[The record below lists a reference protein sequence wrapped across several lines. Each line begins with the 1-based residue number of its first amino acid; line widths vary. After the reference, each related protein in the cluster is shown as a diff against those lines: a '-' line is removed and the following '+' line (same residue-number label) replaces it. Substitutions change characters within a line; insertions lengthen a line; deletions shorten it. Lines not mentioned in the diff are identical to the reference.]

1 MLGGSSCALQA
12 ARDSRSCS
20 AHARYTSC
28 CHPTA
33 AGQHPHWLVASRG
46 SLVAHPHF
54 LPPPAGSAP
63 GAQVLA
69 CGAAGFTPFHNV
81 NCPHGYIVATS
92 AWVLVG
98 VCWGRLL
105 LADLTIGST
114 TAGLDRHT
122 RASMPACYLQVQSG
136 CLCSSPVAAAGGA
149 RSGIQISQLPGRTR
163 LDAPW
168 PRQVRLRMP
177 LDFGPAGEPAAAA
190 E

>member
-1 MLGGSSCALQA
+1 MPCKPPGIRAAAQLMHDTLPAAIPLLQGSTRTGWWPA
-12 ARDSRSCS
+12 AAAWWRT
-20 AHARYTSC
+20 HTSC
-28 CHPTA
+28 RRLRALPLGPKCWHAVQQGSPLSTTSTAPTA
-33 AGQHPHWLVASRG
+33 TS
-46 SLVAHPHF
+46 
-54 LPPPAGSAP
+54 LPPVRG
-63 GAQVLA
+63 
-69 CGAAGFTPFHNV
+69 
-81 NCPHGYIVATS
+81 
-92 AWVLVG
+92 VLVG
-98 VCWGRLL
+98 VCWCRLL